1 MRNWMIMVIVVLGI
15 VAENALA
22 NGYKILC
29 VKSAKA
35 TAMGE
40 AFITQADDPSAIAF
54 NPAGLSQLS
63 SNQVQAH
70 VTFCNAYATRT
81 SPSGAESQNEDA
93 WQPVP
98 SLFAITPLRKDMTA
112 GLGLSFPNGLSSE
125 WAADSFARYVATYSD
140 LVVGDLSP
148 ALGVKVSEHL
158 RVGVGLDYYYSQA
171 TLERMVDMGMLQG
184 APGQMDVKSTMEG
197 SGSGWGY
204 NIGAIFTFNPRHA
217 VALTYRAPYTIDYDG
232 DLSMAGQKLDLSTSI
247 DFPAVVVAG
256 YAFRPN
262 NKWKFEVNLDWTD
275 WEKVD
280 DITLDFDNPAI
291 PDATQLQGFKN
302 TLAYKV
308 GAEYLLS
315 DALALRAGYIYNEN
329 ATPEENWRP
338 SMIDTDV
345 QFVNAG
351 CGYRVGRWTL
361 DAAVQLVFY
370 KDRTINNNVDNN
382 EATSSSSVDG
392 TYEVFAPC
400 LSLAATRTF

>member
-1 MRNWMIMVIVVLGI
+1 MRKWILVAAAVAVVI
-15 VAENALA
+15 EQQALA

-54 NPAGLSQLS
+54 NPAGISQLS
-63 SNQVQAH
+63 DNQVQAH
-70 VTFCNAYATRT
+70 VTLCNAYATRT
-81 SPSGAESQNEDA
+81 SPSGEESHNEDA

-98 SLFAITPLRKDMTA
+98 SFFATTPLRKDMTA

-125 WAADSFARYVATYSD
+125 WADNSFARYVATYSD

-148 ALGVKVSEHL
+148 ALGVKVSDHL
-158 RVGVGLDYYYSQA
+158 RVGAAVDYYYSQA

-204 NIGAIFTFNPRHA
+204 NIGAIYTFNPRHA

-232 DLSMAGQKLDLSTSI
+232 DLTLAGQKLDLSTSI

-280 DITLDFDNPAI
+280 DITLDFDTPGI
-291 PDATQLQGFKN
+291 PDAT
-302 TLAYKV
+302 
-308 GAEYLLS
+308 
-315 DALALRAGYIYNEN
+315 
-329 ATPEENWRP
+329 
-338 SMIDTDV
+338 
-345 QFVNAG
+345 
-351 CGYRVGRWTL
+351 
-361 DAAVQLVFY
+361 
-370 KDRTINNNVDNN
+370 
-382 EATSSSSVDG
+382 
-392 TYEVFAPC
+392 
-400 LSLAATRTF
+400 